1 MIKAASKATRLWVC
15 IPIAI
20 LLLVMAPAGA
30 SVDGGQRP
38 SLYDCTTDFHATT
51 GPSSYPVFRAY
62 GNGSCLY
69 DQLGKVPPQIQT
81 FQVSWNGSGT
91 WVCPSSPLSPYYC
104 DNHLDLAVT
113 ITEVHPDGSS
123 VVRNE
128 TWHFPSEDPL
138 VVLIY
143 DAKGRLL
150 GDGEFSLLDGSSFSW
165 REYGTAL

>member
-1 MIKAASKATRLWVC
+1 MTKPTGKVARLLAC

-20 LLLVMAPAGA
+20 LLVVAPAGA

-38 SLYDCTTDFHATT
+38 SLYDCTTDFHAIT
-51 GPSSYPVFRAY
+51 GPSSYPQFAAY

-69 DQLGKVPPQIQT
+69 DQLGKVPPRVQT

-91 WVCPSSPLSPYYC
+91 WTCASSPVSTYYC
-104 DNHLDLAVT
+104 DNYLDLAVT

-123 VVRNE
+123 VVRSE
-128 TWHFPSEDPL
+128 TWHSDGDNPSL
-138 VVLIY
+138 VLIY

-150 GDGEFSLLDGSSFSW
+150 GDGEFSVPDGSSFSW
-165 REYGTAL
+165 REYGSAL

>member
-1 MIKAASKATRLWVC
+1 MIKATGKVARLWVC
-15 IPIAI
+15 LPIAI
-20 LLLVMAPAGA
+20 LLLVVAPAGA

-38 SLYDCTTDFHATT
+38 SLYDCTTDFHAIT
-51 GPSSYPVFRAY
+51 GPSSYPSYAAY

-91 WVCPSSPLSPYYC
+91 WVCPSSPVSTYYC
-104 DNHLDLAVT
+104 DNYLDLAVT
-113 ITEVHPDGSS
+113 ITEAHPDGSS

-128 TWHFPSEDPL
+128 TWHFGSTP

-143 DAKGRLL
+143 DSKGRLL
-150 GDGEFSLLDGSSFSW
+150 GDGESSLPDGSSFSW

>member
-1 MIKAASKATRLWVC
+1 MIKPTGKVARLLVC

-20 LLLVMAPAGA
+20 LLVAAPAGA

-38 SLYDCTTDFHATT
+38 SLYDCTTDFHAIT
-51 GPSSYPVFRAY
+51 GPSSYPNFAAY

-69 DQLGKVPPQIQT
+69 DQLGKVPPRVET

-91 WVCPSSPLSPYYC
+91 WVCPSSPLSTYYC
-104 DNHLDLAVT
+104 DNYLDLAVT

-123 VVRNE
+123 LVRDE
-128 TWHFPSEDPL
+128 TWHFGRP

-150 GDGEFSLLDGSSFSW
+150 GDGEFSEPDESSFSW
-165 REYGTAL
+165 HEYGTAL